1 MKNFDNLNQNEGSSG
16 NQWELSPE
24 ELAEI
29 DARRKRVIETNRRH
43 RDLREHAKDIEN
55 SDEYARAV
63 RKHDAKSYRI
73 HEKINEFK
81 ASEERLKDYYDRH
94 NPDLQKNYE
103 EEKKEHLKNIELLNQ
118 SYEFGKRWYNVAIA
132 KNMYKKD
139 LMLYNERGSV
149 KKIFDWVKNGFSSER
164 VKDSYLK
171 KSIEFMKENNIG
183 VEDEDFINAYFP
195 SSHKEDDF
203 NEAINTYRESLA
215 KNEEMNGPDGS
226 WQKLYNSAM
235 DRNDRIMKA
244 DKHRAMMNGHNDN
257 NSQERFTFSNLDSTA
272 IAKSIRRNEKKK
284 QKQK

>member
-1 MKNFDNLNQNEGSSG
+1 MKNFNSLNQNEDSSG

-29 DARRKRVIETNRRH
+29 KKEQSRRELSARVKEIEGSDEYRR
-43 RDLREHAKDIEN
+43 AVEN
-55 SDEYARAV
+55 SDS
-63 RKHDAKSYRI
+63 KNYRM
-73 HEKINEFK
+73 HEKVNESK
-81 ASEERLKDYYDRH
+81 TSKERLKDYYYRH
-94 NPDLQKNYE
+94 DPDLQKNYE
-103 EEKKEHLKNIELLNQ
+103 AEKKEHLKNIESLNQ
-118 SYEFGKRWYNVAIA
+118 SYEFRKRRNNVAIA
-132 KNMYKKD
+132 KNMYIKD
-139 LMLYNERGSV
+139 LVLYNKRGSV
-149 KKIFDWVKNGFSSER
+149 KKIFDWVKNGFSSKR

-171 KSIEFMKENNIG
+171 ESMEFMKENNIS

-195 SSHKEDDF
+195 GPYKEDEL

-215 KNEEMNGPDGS
+215 KNEEMKGPDGS

-244 DKHRAMMNGHNDN
+244 DKHRAMIEGYNKNNDRGN
-257 NSQERFTFSNLDSTA
+257 PSAYARVNRIA

>member
-1 MKNFDNLNQNEGSSG
+1 MFRMKNFNSLNQNEDSSG

-29 DARRKRVIETNRRH
+29 KKEQGSRELIARVKEF
-43 RDLREHAKDIEN
+43 EG
-55 SDEYARAV
+55 SDEYRRAV
-63 RKHDAKSYRI
+63 ENTDSKNYRG
-73 HEKINEFK
+73 HEKINESK
-81 ASEERLKDYYDRH
+81 TSKERLKDYYYRH
-94 NPDLQKNYE
+94 DPDLQKNYE
-103 EEKKEHLKNIELLNQ
+103 AKKKEHLKNIESLNQ
-118 SYEFGKRWYNVAIA
+118 SYEFGKRWYNVGIA

-139 LMLYNERGSV
+139 LLLYNERGSV
-149 KKIFDWVKNGFSSER
+149 KKIFDWVKNGFSSKR

-171 KSIEFMKENNIG
+171 ESMEFMKENNIS

-195 SSHKEDDF
+195 SSYKEDEL

-215 KNEEMNGPDGS
+215 KNEEINGPDGS

-244 DKHRAMMNGHNDN
+244 DKHRAMIEGYNKNNDRGN
-257 NSQERFTFSNLDSTA
+257 PSAYARVNRIA